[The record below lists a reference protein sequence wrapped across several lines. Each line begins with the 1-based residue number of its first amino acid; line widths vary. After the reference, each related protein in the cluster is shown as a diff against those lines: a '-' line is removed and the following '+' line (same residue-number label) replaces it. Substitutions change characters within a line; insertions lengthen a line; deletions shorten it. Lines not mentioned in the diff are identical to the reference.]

1 MRRLLVVAAILFMA
15 PAASALTVT
24 LSYTGNLS
32 TGGIL
37 QLDVTGATYDP
48 YLAMVIEPPGVLS
61 NFAAGP
67 AAPSVSGS
75 FGPVTI
81 GGASG
86 EVWGFGTAAGEPYQ
100 DGVWLTADWYST
112 VPVNAYVYET
122 LNSGV
127 TWILLDP
134 IFVPEPMTIALLGL
148 GGIFILRRRR
158 K

>member
-1 MRRLLVVAAILFMA
+1 MRKLLFLAVIFATSSMA
-15 PAASALTVT
+15 GALTVT
-24 LSYTGNLS
+24 LSYTGNLP
-32 TGGIL
+32 TGEL
-37 QLDVTGATYDP
+37 HLNVTGATYDP

-86 EVWGFGTAAGEPYQ
+86 EVGGFGTASGEAYQ
-100 DGVWLTADWYST
+100 DGVWLTADWYTT

-134 IFVPEPMTIALLGL
+134 IFVPEPMTITLLGL
-148 GGIFILRRRR
+148 GGLFILRRRR
-158 K
+158 